1 MKNLMMIHLE
11 SLNFQLFMS
20 FPEIFKEIHKIKNEG
35 VFYNHY
41 FSTATSTLMVLGDI
55 FYGGKEQYEVCTS
68 MDYIPKDY
76 FYKDSLFDELKRN
89 A

>member
-41 FSTATSTLMVLGDI
+41 FLVRLSKLD
-55 FYGGKEQYEVCTS
+55 F
-68 MDYIPKDY
+68 
-76 FYKDSLFDELKRN
+76 RR
-89 A
+89 